1 METVGSYQAKMY
13 LRQLLERVANGE
25 SFVITRHGV
34 PVARLIPVEEN
45 VKPDVEKAIADL
57 LAFRKQRAGSGL
69 SVVEIKELINEG
81 SRF

>member
-1 METVGSYQAKMY
+1 MEKVGSNQAKMY
-13 LRQLLERVANGE
+13 LPQLLERVANGE

-69 SVVEIKELINEG
+69 SVAEIKELINEG
-81 SRF
+81 RRF